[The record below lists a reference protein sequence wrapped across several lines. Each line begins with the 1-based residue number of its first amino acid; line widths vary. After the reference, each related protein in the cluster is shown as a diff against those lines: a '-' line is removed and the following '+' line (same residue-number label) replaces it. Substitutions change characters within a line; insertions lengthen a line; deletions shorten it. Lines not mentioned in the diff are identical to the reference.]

1 MRARERDSL
10 RKIESDIGR
19 DRERERQRKK
29 RESRIE
35 KVLTIKGS
43 S

>member
-1 MRARERDSL
+1 MRVRARERDSH
-10 RKIESDIGR
+10 RKIESERG
-19 DRERERQRKK
+19 RERKEK